1 MTLCPK
7 ISCHEQNTS
16 AHQLDVNQKEGK
28 HISTFFSVSSFPYI
42 SGFQQVQARRYDQDD
57 SGANISTPP
66 STDKPFPSHTSTS
79 KTRPVF
85 LSQHVY
91 IFDESN
97 GDSTEATLLNK
108 DESDPSLSPTVKSPS
123 NLLATKRAFTR
134 VHFTFPED
142 SKKLI
147 IEEHKDAKVIP
158 STHPPQLVAINL
170 LLNPSQ
176 LTLLTFVLH
185 LRRPLKTW
193 INLMSVTPPAPT
205 LVTSLHYPNS

>member
-1 MTLCPK
+1 MSTRKRENTFQHSSQYLLSLTYQDFNKSRQEDMIRMT
-7 ISCHEQNTS
+7 
-16 AHQLDVNQKEGK
+16 
-28 HISTFFSVSSFPYI
+28 
-42 SGFQQVQARRYDQDD
+42 QVP
-57 SGANISTPP
+57 TTPPP

-85 LSQHVY
+85 LSQHVD

-97 GDSTEATLLNK
+97 CDSTEATLLNK
-108 DESDPSLSPTVKSPS
+108 DESDPSPSPTVKSPS

-134 VHFTFPED
+134 VHFTFPEE

-147 IEEHKDAKVIP
+147 IEEHKDAKVTP
-158 STHPPQLVAINL
+158 STHPPQLGAINL

-185 LRRPLKTW
+185 LRSHLKTW